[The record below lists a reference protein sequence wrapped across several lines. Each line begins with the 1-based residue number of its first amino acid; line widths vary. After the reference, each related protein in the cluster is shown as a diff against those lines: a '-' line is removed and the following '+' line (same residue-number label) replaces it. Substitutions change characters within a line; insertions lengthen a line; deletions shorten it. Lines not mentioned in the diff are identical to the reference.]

1 MWARNVGDKD
11 VAVKTG
17 IMLVSIRYNVVERQS
32 IEDEDQHSR
41 VEVFDR
47 ILVLATIL
55 VVHL

>member
-1 MWARNVGDKD
+1 M
-11 VAVKTG
+11 KTG